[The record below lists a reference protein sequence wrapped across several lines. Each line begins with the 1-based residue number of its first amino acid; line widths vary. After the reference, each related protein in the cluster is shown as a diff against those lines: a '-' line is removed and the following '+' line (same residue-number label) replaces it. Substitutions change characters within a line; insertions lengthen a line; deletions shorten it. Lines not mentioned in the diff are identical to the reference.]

1 MSANSPSSKGTMR
14 EIRLDNNYDESNDK
28 GNSSESEN
36 SPLHVEDHPSDA
48 ESGKDD
54 DRDNNQKSPSQGVIG
69 DKRSSNAGRKH
80 SIKSEPKVTPKALVR
95 YKNHVKSTKS
105 NPSKSNEKNTG
116 NILTPLIPGYTAP
129 MRLEA
134 PSLRGKTNLTI
145 SQLRKQSLQKDASLV
160 KSSIAIFNK
169 DAPSFDPASAA
180 KKVKT
185 PSSIA
190 IQKSIRGSIPKIPTS
205 FSSSFRTKPSKCRD
219 DTAGSGWF
227 GMTPPPLTDQL
238 KTDLAMIRNR
248 NYLDPKKFYKSAD
261 SFEGKVL
268 QVGTVIEGNTE
279 FYSSRL
285 TRRERRGNL
294 TEELMANGDIAA
306 YAKRKYGELQREKEE
321 RKGKNR
327 GNGGK
332 RGRKGR

>member
-1 MSANSPSSKGTMR
+1 MKDIS
-14 EIRLDNNYDESNDK
+14 LDNNYDESDDD
-28 GNSSESEN
+28 GNSSDPEN
-36 SPLHVEDHPSDA
+36 FPVQVKRNQSDA
-48 ESGKDD
+48 ERGEDD
-54 DRDNNQKSPSQGVIG
+54 GQDNNKKSISQGPNVERKHANG
-69 DKRSSNAGRKH
+69 SASEATSNAFIRD
-80 SIKSEPKVTPKALVR
+80 
-95 YKNHVKSTKS
+95 KNHI
-105 NPSKSNEKNTG
+105 NRSKIKASQNNGQNTG
-116 NILTPLIPGYTAP
+116 NLLTPLIPGYTAP

-134 PSLRGKTNLTI
+134 HSLRGKTNLSI
-145 SQLRKQSLQKDASLV
+145 SQLRKQSLQKDAAHV
-160 KSSIAIFNK
+160 KSSITILNK
-169 DAPSFDPASAA
+169 ETPSFDPAAAA

-190 IQKSIRGSIPKIPTS
+190 IQKSIRGTTPKIPTS
-205 FSSSFRTKPSKCRD
+205 FSSSFRTKPQKRQD

-227 GMTPPPLTDQL
+227 GMTPTPLTDQL

-285 TRRERRGNL
+285 ARRERRGNL
-294 TEELMANGDIAA
+294 TEELMANGDIAG

-321 RKGKNR
+321 RKGKKR
-327 GNGGK
+327 GGGGK